1 MNTKPKYKTFV
12 MAEKTPRLAVLIIVI
27 ILLTGAFWGTDYYTY
42 TMAIH
47 DLSLTPDVTN
57 SDGVIMQTTDYAC
70 APASLAMLMND
81 KGFHVTTLDM
91 AKAAHTGIFGTW
103 ARGIPAVGRKY
114 GFKVTEKMMNFE
126 EIIDT
131 NLPMIIWERDKGS
144 VHAVYAV
151 PNLSTRVLYV
161 KDPSVG
167 YSILD
172 QSAFYNYFN
181 RDEKKRCFIFEKK
194 ELI

>member
-1 MNTKPKYKTFV
+1 
-12 MAEKTPRLAVLIIVI
+12 MAEKTPRWIVLIVVV
-27 ILLTGAFWGTDYYTY
+27 ILLLGAFWGTDYYTY
-42 TMAIH
+42 RMAVH

-57 SDGVIMQTTDYAC
+57 KDGVIMQMTDYAC
-70 APASLAMLMND
+70 APASLAMLLKD
-81 KGFHVTTLDM
+81 KGFNVTTLDM

-114 GFKVTEKMMNFE
+114 GFKVTEKMMDFK

-131 NLPMIIWERDKGS
+131 NLPMVIWERDKGS

-151 PNLSTRVLYV
+151 PNLSSRILYL

-172 QSAFYNYFN
+172 EPSFYGYFN
-181 RDEKKRCFIFEKK
+181 EELKKRCFIFEKRQ
-194 ELI
+194 